1 MRIGYALACEEFGPV
16 ELVRQARLAQDHG
29 MPAVW
34 ISDHFHPWTSEQGQS
49 PFVWTVI
56 GAIAQA
62 TDLAITTAVTCPT
75 VRIHPAVVAQAAA
88 TAGAISD
95 GRFTLGVGSGEALNE
110 HILGAAWPST
120 QTRLEMLEEAV
131 QVIRALFTGA
141 VVHHRGTH
149 YRVDHARLY
158 TLPAEPVPI
167 FMSAFGPASASL
179 AGRIADGFI
188 NTRADEQLVQRFR
201 DAGGRGKPIQ
211 AGFKVC
217 WAPTKQQGAAT
228 AHRIWASESLPGEM
242 AQVLPTPEHFQQVT
256 TLVTPEMVGAALP
269 CGPDPQPY
277 VEAIRRYAAAGF
289 DEIYL
294 QQIGPDQDEFFTFYA
309 KEIEPLLG

>member
-1 MRIGYALACEEFGPV
+1 
-16 ELVRQARLAQDHG
+16 

-34 ISDHFHPWTSEQGQS
+34 ISDHFHPWTAEQGQS

-88 TAGAISD
+88 TAGAISG

-110 HILGAAWPST
+110 HILGAAWPNT

-131 QVIRALFTGA
+131 HVIRALFTGA
-141 VVHHRGTH
+141 VIHHRGTH

-158 TLPAEPVPI
+158 TLPDEPVPI
-167 FMSAFGPASASL
+167 FMSAFGPAAASL

-188 NTRADEQLVQRFR
+188 NTRADEQLVERFR
-201 DAGGRGKPIQ
+201 NAGGRGKPMR

-217 WAPTKQQGAAT
+217 WAPTKEQGAAT
-228 AHRIWASESLPGEM
+228 AHRIWASESLPGEI

-256 TLVTPEMVGAALP
+256 TLVTPEMVGDALP